1 MPAAQVLLSH
11 MQPEHKFATATKLC
25 HEVLAAV
32 TEGSIALEEGEAVL
46 ADALAILAFKEIK
59 VSAPRAPDEDAGA
72 AEEGAAAGGEAMGV
86 LKRGLVSGM
95 MKKHLVEAVVPVLVE
110 LKRQL
115 EAAHHPLMSA
125 LRATFCALLKD
136 YKAEVEDILVGDRQL
151 AKEILYDLKEA
162 EQRAKE
168 AEQAAAAPAAAQAEA
183 RPGRRIAAAG
193 GAEPLPSGAT
203 AATPLAATV
212 LRATAVRIGSGVAP
226 HRTPFAPPTGGKAL
240 TPAAALRA
248 ADPNTTFKEP
258 VSVPRLSRPSAGGA
272 AASPVA
278 PPAVVS
284 LPGLDETSGEHP
296 TGRQWN
302 IPPEVADGTPARAA
316 RRGRRGALVDASNEP
331 EEDASEGGDMD
342 AQAAALSDPK
352 AGASRRSTRAQ
363 RGKENP
369 AAPAVKTEPV
379 AATRSGRA
387 TRKRRA

>member
-1 MPAAQVLLSH
+1 MLLGAEAYGRYSICHLEKVAFICARQFLLRNQSRRQILYWSTNTPFTPALW
-11 MQPEHKFATATKLC
+11 
-25 HEVLAAV
+25 
-32 TEGSIALEEGEAVL
+32 
-46 ADALAILAFKEIK
+46 
-59 VSAPRAPDEDAGA
+59 VS
-72 AEEGAAAGGEAMGV
+72 
-86 LKRGLVSGM
+86 
-95 MKKHLVEAVVPVLVE
+95 LVETCFGSSHKLHTPVAVP
-110 LKRQL
+110 KQ
-115 EAAHHPLMSA
+115 
-125 LRATFCALLKD
+125 
-136 YKAEVEDILVGDRQL
+136 
-151 AKEILYDLKEA
+151 
-162 EQRAKE
+162 
-168 AEQAAAAPAAAQAEA
+168 
-183 RPGRRIAAAG
+183 
-193 GAEPLPSGAT
+193 
-203 AATPLAATV
+203 
-212 LRATAVRIGSGVAP
+212 
-226 HRTPFAPPTGGKAL
+226 
-240 TPAAALRA
+240 
-248 ADPNTTFKEP
+248 EP